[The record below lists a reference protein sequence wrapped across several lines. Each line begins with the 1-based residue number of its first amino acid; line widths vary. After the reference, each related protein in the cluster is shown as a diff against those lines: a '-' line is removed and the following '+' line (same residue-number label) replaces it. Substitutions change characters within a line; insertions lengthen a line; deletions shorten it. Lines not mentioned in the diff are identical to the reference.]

1 MERAEWSVAVRRSR
15 FMMASLGLGL
25 AALTAGCESFSQ
37 DLNDFTTGLLPP
49 SPTEAVAM
57 AVDQDADKRRR
68 GTLLLANSPFG
79 GNPPYLALYRD
90 HVRNE
95 PNPLVKAV
103 SIRALAKHG
112 APDDATFIA
121 PLLTHD
127 NLQVRWEAAKGLQRL
142 HQPRV
147 IQPIIEGLLREDE
160 HTDVRIAL
168 AGALGQYPEDRVFQ
182 ALVAVLDDRSLAV
195 NVSASSSLTAL
206 TGVDHGLDSAAWYA
220 WYNAATDPFAAQQDY
235 LYPTYDRPESWL
247 EQLAFWSHRVVEY
260 PAPPAGL
267 EPQSQRRTYDDTD
280 ETSP

>member
-1 MERAEWSVAVRRSR
+1 MVLAVASGIG
-15 FMMASLGLGL
+15 LGLG
-25 AALTAGCESFSQ
+25 AGCESFSQ
-37 DLNDFTTGLLPP
+37 DVNDFATGLMPP
-49 SPTEAVAM
+49 TPTEAVEM
-57 AVDQDADKRRR
+57 TVSQDADRRRR

-103 SIRALAKHG
+103 AIRALAKHG
-112 APDDATFIA
+112 TPDDAIFIA
-121 PLLTHD
+121 PLLTHE

-147 IQPIIEGLLREDE
+147 IQSVIEGLLRPDE

-168 AGALGQYPEDRVFQ
+168 ATALGQYPEDRVFQ

-195 NVSASSSLTAL
+195 NVAASSSLTQL
-206 TGVDHGLDSAAWYA
+206 TGEDYALDAAAWYA
-220 WYNAATDPFAAQQDY
+220 WYSAAAEPFGGQLDY
-235 LYPTYDRPESWL
+235 LYPTYHRPESWF

-267 EPQSQRRTYDDTD
+267 TPLTQRRTYDDAD